1 MRKYRM
7 GLIIFLTL
15 SIMAFGVLSVSAQEN
30 QQQYQAVFTIN
41 SPTYSVNGQANTMDV
56 APFAENGRTYVPLRF
71 IGYAVG
77 VAEKDIVWDGDK
89 KTAALVMNGITE
101 EFTVDSVKY
110 YVNDEEKTMDV
121 APLARDGRIFLPARY
136 VAQEFGFEVGWESA
150 NSMVTLTGELS
161 ALVDEDEQADPDAD
175 GIDGSSD
182 DDSSVVGDVYGE

>member
-1 MRKYRM
+1 M
-7 GLIIFLTL
+7 GLMIVLTI

-30 QQQYQAVFTIN
+30 QQQYQAEFTID

-89 KTAALVMNGITE
+89 KTAALAMNGITE

-136 VAQEFGFEVGWESA
+136 VAQEFGFEVGWEAA
-150 NSMVTLTGELS
+150 NSMVTLTGEMS
-161 ALVDEDEQADPDAD
+161 ASVDEDVQIDPDAD
-175 GIDGSSD
+175 DIDNSSD
-182 DDSSVVGDVYGE
+182 DDSSVVDDVYGE